1 MSRNRSR
8 SGNRTEGGPWVNS
21 SSVTA
26 GDSQED
32 QMRPSMH
39 HYLHH
44 HRHSKWKVVLF
55 NQLLSLIAI
64 LINFSPHATA
74 SPAVKRGGA
83 YCHVYITHRPNYY
96 PTITRDTTLI
106 INFHFIVPINQANV
120 MADKVSN

>member
-8 SGNRTEGGPWVNS
+8 SGNRTEGTVSFSP
-21 SSVTA
+21 VTA

-74 SPAVKRGGA
+74 SPAVKRGG
-83 YCHVYITHRPNYY
+83 THTHMFILRID
-96 PTITRDTTLI
+96 PTITLDTTLI
-106 INFHFIVPINQANV
+106 INFHFIIVPINQANV